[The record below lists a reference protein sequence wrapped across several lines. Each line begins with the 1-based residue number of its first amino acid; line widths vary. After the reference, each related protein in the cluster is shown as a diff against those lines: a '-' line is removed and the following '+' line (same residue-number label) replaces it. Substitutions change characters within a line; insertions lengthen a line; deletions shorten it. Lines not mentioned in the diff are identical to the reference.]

1 MLHTH
6 PRFPAPG
13 EQARGSLPPPLL
25 QAATLAVAGLM
36 MARDPIVCQPRH
48 PLPLRHSPR
57 TTQTNPFQG
66 RNCLV
71 LGSCSLVTVGCLF
84 FARPKGRA
92 RDTPMAPGVPAA
104 SQQFTR
110 CHAWGSPGGA
120 RGPGWARWA
129 LTAGPGGAVGAPH
142 SAGETREGL
151 GGSCWDSQAREG
163 TPRPWLCCQAG
174 IIPLPLTRAAATAG
188 VKVGVGE
195 VSVHFAMPWAGWGAS
210 GCSFCSWPL
219 APRRQPGRTAR
230 PQLCCPSW
238 SCLQERPRAALAGL
252 PPCHPPAWGQLLN
265 LGAKLGTRSA
275 GSGCTYPAPA
285 RV

>member
-1 MLHTH
+1 ML
-6 PRFPAPG
+6 
-13 EQARGSLPPPLL
+13 
-25 QAATLAVAGLM
+25 AG
-36 MARDPIVCQPRH
+36 DPIDCQ
-48 PLPLRHSPR
+48 PLPLCHSPG

-71 LGSCSLVTVGCLF
+71 WGSCSLVTVGCLF
-84 FARPKGRA
+84 FDRPKGRA
-92 RDTPMAPGVPAA
+92 RDTLMAPGAPAA
-104 SQQFTR
+104 SQRFTR

-129 LTAGPGGAVGAPH
+129 LTADPGGAVGAPH
-142 SAGETREGL
+142 SAGSETREGL
-151 GGSCWDSQAREG
+151 WGSCRDSQAWGGG
-163 TPRPWLCCQAG
+163 TPRPWPCCQAG
-174 IIPLPLTRAAATAG
+174 IISLPLTRAAATAG

-210 GCSFCSWPL
+210 GCGFCSWPP
-219 APRRQPGRTAR
+219 APRRQLGRVAH

-238 SCLQERPRAALAGL
+238 SCLQERPQAAPAGL

-275 GSGCTYPAPA
+275 GLACTYPAPA
-285 RV
+285 HV